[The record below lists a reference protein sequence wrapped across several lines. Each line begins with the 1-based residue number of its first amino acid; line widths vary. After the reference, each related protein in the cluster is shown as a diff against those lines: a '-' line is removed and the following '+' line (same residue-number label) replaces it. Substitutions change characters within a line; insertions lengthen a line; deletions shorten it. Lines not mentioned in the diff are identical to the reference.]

1 MEYQKMINF
10 QNNTTHQSSKF
21 RTKNWAE
28 VNDGTHVNYN
38 ANSQVKFKT
47 AMLKPNLWD
56 YGYLYILVKWTIA
69 IAGDITDPATQT
81 ADKRNKQVTL
91 EFMHYFLTAS
101 LK

>member
-1 MEYQKMINF
+1 MINF

-56 YGYLYILVKWTIA
+56 YGYLYILVK
-69 IAGDITDPATQT
+69 
-81 ADKRNKQVTL
+81 
-91 EFMHYFLTAS
+91 
-101 LK
+101 